1 MAVSEFFRFQPLDSV
16 NVVEFSFPPVI
27 DAVEF
32 DRINESVLEL
42 IDGRTAQPWI
52 VDLAR
57 VDYLGSAMLGLMVNV
72 RQRIKTGG
80 GSLAL
85 CNVSP
90 RLLAIIRACSMERLF
105 RIARTRGDAVKM
117 LMV

>member
-1 MAVSEFFRFQPLDSV
+1 MSEFFRFQLLESV
-16 NVVEFSFPPVI
+16 NVVEFAFPPVI

-52 VDLAR
+52 VDLAQ

-72 RQRIKTGG
+72 RQRIKSGG
-80 GSLAL
+80 GKLAL

-90 RLLAIIRACSMERLF
+90 RLLAIIRACSMDRLF
-105 RIARTRGDAVKM
+105 KIARNRPDAIKI
-117 LMV
+117 LA